1 MAKICKLDYKR
12 HKYEDAGLLSCPLSW
27 NEKLVEDDETADILK
42 CDDIV
47 CLIIGGTQFQI
58 MKSKFAYWPQT
69 RLSKLIRAENEDEML
84 LYCDKVIF
92 SCQSPQMP
100 EKFVFLR
107 SGTNFNSILDKC
119 NNTFIKPIILGK

>member
-1 MAKICKLDYKR
+1 M
-12 HKYEDAGLLSCPLSW
+12 LSCPLSW
-27 NEKLVEDDETADILK
+27 NEKLVEDDKTADILE
-42 CDDIV
+42 CDDII

-107 SGTNFNSILDKC
+107 SGTNFNSIFDKC
-119 NNTFIKPIILGK
+119 NNTLTKPIIFGI